1 MARICPCR
9 PGVGCKLT
17 LQVHIDPLAR
27 RQVAFEYMN
36 RVMIWNGLSEFLLTV
51 MPLVNVSRLRRSI
64 TRWSIT
70 DDGANADKLRG
81 GIMCEGIVKKSELVL
96 WNGSQASQVES
107 CAICREA
114 FQVGVDICRVL
125 DCAHIFHAK
134 CIDMWFVKASSCPLC
149 KNDLKLCG
157 RWVMLPDFHIQCLR
171 LMVWVW
177 KRPDKPHCPLSME
190 TMQIELQQPPRLMQ
204 PLMEEQEELGAEDPA
219 LLRALHP
226 EGLGLLRRSSPPPT
240 PDQPDRHAGSAPSL
254 AITSDR
260 SMEVISISRSERS
273 IALLSESSSG
283 LLPAVQEGSEETR
296 MALEGSTPPSPRNAD
311 LRQTSHGSRMLQ
323 FQLPEGGSA
332 ASTARGPPSSRLSA
346 GDPSQEEVGEED
358 QEALQKPTWLAD
370 PQMLDGRQGEA
381 VRPPVFSP
389 QRLQQRLE
397 VHQFMSPQ
405 QPAAGHAWSLTLPA
419 SVSQCRLQVE
429 APKERLCAI
438 SSPPVPVAPSLHPW
452 VEAPRCCG
460 CGCRTVQPPRLEY
473 DGAMKR
479 SLSQS
484 KDPDAPGAGGE
495 EHLVGSARTVV
506 TYQTRP
512 AIVADLRRQSVPTAH
527 MAATCESQEGGRLRA
542 YWRLI
547 HEDEIH
553 RSDTFTLHLTELRVL
568 KVIACHDDASVDCES
583 CPPLSVIDSYFCLV
597 LDLLFWF
604 AARAIAL
611 TKTSPLD
618 VDRHV
623 ALNPGILLVWH
634 DALEPLS
641 RIIHAKLE
649 GDSAGAGKGTCQ
661 DPSTGS
667 HSDGTCASS
676 TCACGAQ
683 GASLAEDIAATFTS
697 SSTCTREPGE
707 NGEGWTSKV
716 TQLPPLQNPRAG
728 KVPAYLK
735 RRQAELAEQR
745 RRAAN
750 PPEPKPPPGA
760 GQSVDK
766 GKLFARAERSLE
778 CSEEITV
785 STLGGPL
792 CTVHSQPDWFG
803 RDLKAAIAE
812 LTKTAQSR
820 MKLLH
825 GSRLIRNV
833 DLLTEVLPAEEPT
846 VEILL
851 VRQSYD
857 IDYWLDEIS
866 NDYKRLRKAPEE
878 LKADRD
884 VVLAAMEQNVQ
895 AFKFASDALRAD
907 RDVAMRALEKDI
919 SLVNFI
925 DMELWEDSEL
935 MEAVV
940 PYRCSMY
947 RQLSMEVKSHKRL
960 TMKVL
965 EQQGECL
972 QHAPA
977 ALQAD
982 REIVLLAAR
991 HVSKRFRWNLLSMI
1005 GAALRSDKEVVI
1017 ACAENGC
1024 SRMSDLHKDLQADE
1038 EVLRALVA
1046 GNPMELEHMPASIK
1060 EDRDFVLELL
1070 SRNGDALQFAGDF
1083 RDDGDCVEAAVLNP
1097 MNLRWASARLRG
1109 DRDLALKVLNAVVPI
1124 DWHERGSGVALTP
1137 LQYMSRELRGDKELV
1152 LLAVNKYGS
1161 ALQFAESALRMD
1173 REVVTAAI
1181 GADPMAL
1188 EHVLSP
1194 ADMGNRPVR
1203 SKTGKAGYKQKQ
1215 GTEADLLQDVELLAK
1230 AVKRNS
1236 RWRWWKWWYLWQPTV
1251 LTVAVGVAV
1260 LPNAPPPRGAGAGR
1274 KEDLTSV
1281 FQSVSRRRR
1290 FRLSWRLFRALQTCA
1305 EPPSGYGHRRL
1316 LRLESMERIGRQPG
1330 GEVQAARRIA
1340 TVYGPLTSAKCR
1352 PTLAKAAPS
1361 GGQRRDRTSP
1371 IQNWHL
1377 PSRVPEAERQVTL
1390 EALQRRKVE
1399 VERALSLLPF
1409 KIETVGQKRREKE
1422 LLHSVAQVEKLLQ
1435 MFGHATVYMPEGA

>member
-1 MARICPCR
+1 MA
-9 PGVGCKLT
+9 V
-17 LQVHIDPLAR
+17 
-27 RQVAFEYMN
+27 
-36 RVMIWNGLSEFLLTV
+36 
-51 MPLVNVSRLRRSI
+51 
-64 TRWSIT
+64 
-70 DDGANADKLRG
+70 
-81 GIMCEGIVKKSELVL
+81 
-96 WNGSQASQVES
+96 
-107 CAICREA
+107 
-114 FQVGVDICRVL
+114 
-125 DCAHIFHAK
+125 
-134 CIDMWFVKASSCPLC
+134 
-149 KNDLKLCG
+149 
-157 RWVMLPDFHIQCLR
+157 
-171 LMVWVW
+171 
-177 KRPDKPHCPLSME
+177 
-190 TMQIELQQPPRLMQ
+190 
-204 PLMEEQEELGAEDPA
+204 
-219 LLRALHP
+219 
-226 EGLGLLRRSSPPPT
+226 
-240 PDQPDRHAGSAPSL
+240 
-254 AITSDR
+254 
-260 SMEVISISRSERS
+260 
-273 IALLSESSSG
+273 
-283 LLPAVQEGSEETR
+283 
-296 MALEGSTPPSPRNAD
+296 
-311 LRQTSHGSRMLQ
+311 
-323 FQLPEGGSA
+323 
-332 ASTARGPPSSRLSA
+332 
-346 GDPSQEEVGEED
+346 
-358 QEALQKPTWLAD
+358 
-370 PQMLDGRQGEA
+370 
-381 VRPPVFSP
+381 
-389 QRLQQRLE
+389 
-397 VHQFMSPQ
+397 
-405 QPAAGHAWSLTLPA
+405 
-419 SVSQCRLQVE
+419 
-429 APKERLCAI
+429 
-438 SSPPVPVAPSLHPW
+438 
-452 VEAPRCCG
+452 
-460 CGCRTVQPPRLEY
+460 
-473 DGAMKR
+473 
-479 SLSQS
+479 
-484 KDPDAPGAGGE
+484 
-495 EHLVGSARTVV
+495 
-506 TYQTRP
+506 
-512 AIVADLRRQSVPTAH
+512 
-527 MAATCESQEGGRLRA
+527 
-542 YWRLI
+542 
-547 HEDEIH
+547 
-553 RSDTFTLHLTELRVL
+553 
-568 KVIACHDDASVDCES
+568 
-583 CPPLSVIDSYFCLV
+583 
-597 LDLLFWF
+597 
-604 AARAIAL
+604 
-611 TKTSPLD
+611 
-618 VDRHV
+618 
-623 ALNPGILLVWH
+623 
-634 DALEPLS
+634 
-641 RIIHAKLE
+641 
-649 GDSAGAGKGTCQ
+649 
-661 DPSTGS
+661 
-667 HSDGTCASS
+667 
-676 TCACGAQ
+676 
-683 GASLAEDIAATFTS
+683 
-697 SSTCTREPGE
+697 
-707 NGEGWTSKV
+707 
-716 TQLPPLQNPRAG
+716 
-728 KVPAYLK
+728 
-735 RRQAELAEQR
+735 
-745 RRAAN
+745 
-750 PPEPKPPPGA
+750 
-760 GQSVDK
+760 
-766 GKLFARAERSLE
+766 
-778 CSEEITV
+778 EITV

-820 MKLLH
+820 MKLLY

-947 RQLSMEVKSHKRL
+947 RQLSMEVKSHKEL

-991 HVSKRFRWNLLSMI
+991 NVSKRFRWNLLSMI

-1070 SRNGDALQFAGDF
+1070 SRNGDALHFAGDF

-1236 RWRWWKWWYLWQPTV
+1236 RALRFCPT
-1251 LTVAVGVAV
+1251 
-1260 LPNAPPPRGAGAGR
+1260 
-1274 KEDLTSV
+1274 
-1281 FQSVSRRRR
+1281 
-1290 FRLSWRLFRALQTCA
+1290 
-1305 EPPSGYGHRRL
+1305 H
-1316 LRLESMERIGRQPG
+1316 LRQ
-1330 GEVQAARRIA
+1330 EVQE
-1340 TVYGPLTSAKCR
+1340 
-1352 PTLAKAAPS
+1352 LAGKK
-1361 GGQRRDRTSP
+1361 T
-1371 IQNWHL
+1371 
-1377 PSRVPEAERQVTL
+1377 
-1390 EALQRRKVE
+1390 
-1399 VERALSLLPF
+1399 
-1409 KIETVGQKRREKE
+1409 
-1422 LLHSVAQVEKLLQ
+1422 
-1435 MFGHATVYMPEGA
+1435 